1 MLLLGHQAPSLLPVC
16 CSVILS
22 LLSKLLLYPQ
32 FTHPHFTQEE
42 SGKEKPPPNTHTPL
56 NIPIPLLSSWPE
68 PSQWSHL
75 CWGRL
80 HFPKVAKKN
89 VSCPMCS
96 STLWTCHSLDKS
108 WSIGVPLWHSRV
120 RIQCCHWRG
129 SGLCCGGGPIPGQGT
144 STCHTQGQ
152 KKVKKKVETLIPLL
166 LNLGGLLT
174 ALIEVMPAWQKQTCE
189 APSEVFWA

>member
-1 MLLLGHQAPSLLPVC
+1 MQTVQGWYVASRTSGTQPPSSLLLCNPQFVVQIAALPPVYSSTFHPRGKWKRKAPS
-16 CSVILS
+16 
-22 LLSKLLLYPQ
+22 Q
-32 FTHPHFTQEE
+32 H
-42 SGKEKPPPNTHTPL
+42 THTPL

-120 RIQCCHWRG
+120 RIQCCHWGG
-129 SGLCCGGGPIPGQGT
+129 SGLCCGGGQIPGQGI
-144 STCHTQGQ
+144 STCHRQGQ
-152 KKVKKKVETLIPLL
+152 KKKKK
-166 LNLGGLLT
+166 
-174 ALIEVMPAWQKQTCE
+174 
-189 APSEVFWA
+189 